1 MILYEDTIEKIY
13 DRLIK
18 TEENISTVTHMLND
32 VHLDFDIYGIKGYK
46 HTILKKYPYNL
57 EIISCEVEQMSRLQN
72 DGFETLMCPEVV
84 GQHSPKWTEQLIY
97 ERYFDLMEKWKVFK
111 YNWLDELP
119 AKLMEIFKSDPSDI
133 NLFALMGAMTSI
145 SNESPLRNRE
155 KNFLIKDNNF
165 ERIENLVSKKEFKF
179 ITNNNK
185 PISPEI
191 LNKNYVKK

>member
-1 MILYEDTIEKIY
+1 
-13 DRLIK
+13 
-18 TEENISTVTHMLND
+18 
-32 VHLDFDIYGIKGYK
+32 
-46 HTILKKYPYNL
+46 
-57 EIISCEVEQMSRLQN
+57 
-72 DGFETLMCPEVV
+72 MCPEVV

-191 LNKNYVKK
+191 LIKNYVKK